1 MKKIVITITFIATS
15 IIFNVAKNF
24 LPPNFYGIEF
34 YSLLFLFDILCLH
47 LISSLASINKNAKLL
62 LIIYFLP
69 FALLVLV
76 ASLGIFYPLPDWN
89 TYFKIIINTL
99 LFSSLF
105 AHIIFNITVLI
116 AWIANNWRNKLK
128 IPPKHYKHLPK
139 NSKRKNKTHYFEF
152 KTHTSQF
159 LLKLGAAISCCILI
173 TCFTAIF
180 TWTKNINLTEIK
192 INCEKIPNG
201 FDTYKIVQLSDI
213 HSDYQYNDK
222 LMGKAVEIINKQNAD
237 IILITG
243 DFISYKSSELN
254 PLINRLKELNS
265 KDGIY
270 LVLGNHDYGTY
281 YHWKNDSHKNKNF
294 NDLLNYFKGL
304 NWTLL
309 RNESI
314 YLVKDNDT
322 LILVGTEHYSRSKS
336 HYPSNAN
343 IELAL
348 ENIPNSIP
356 IIAMTHNPDYWADKI
371 RFMDN
376 PILLTFSGHTH
387 GMQIGFTGKSK
398 KTNLY
403 CLKNRYSAGLYE
415 YNNKYLYINTGFG
428 TVGFPFRIGI
438 KPEISVVT
446 ISKSTSSL
454 SN

>member
-1 MKKIVITITFIATS
+1 MRSLRKNVALFAVNAVKLIFAKKQILKKIVITITFIATS

-47 LISSLASINKNAKLL
+47 LISTLLIVNKNTKLL
-62 LIIYFLP
+62 LIIYFFP

-116 AWIANNWRNKLK
+116 AWIAN
-128 IPPKHYKHLPK
+128 I
-139 NSKRKNKTHYFEF
+139 KTQ
-152 KTHTSQF
+152 TSQF
-159 LLKLGAAISCCILI
+159 LLKLGVAISCCILI

-192 INCEKIPNG
+192 INSEKIPNG
-201 FDTYKIVQLSDI
+201 FDAYKIVQLSDI

-222 LMGKAVEIINKQNAD
+222 LIGKAVEMINSQNAD

-243 DFISYKSSELN
+243 DFISYKSSELK

-265 KDGIY
+265 KDGIC

-281 YHWKNDSHKNKNF
+281 YQWKNDSHKNNNF
-294 NDLLNYFKGL
+294 NDLLNYFKSL

-314 YLVKDNDT
+314 YLVKNNDT

-336 HYPSNAN
+336 HYPSNAD

-403 CLKNRYSAGLYE
+403 CLKNRYSAGLFE

-446 ISKSTSSL
+446 ISKPTSPL